1 MNLEYQRKLPQIQQL
16 LLTSWKEYNRLGR
29 NVNQPVAGK
38 QQKRKYYFL
47 GGREIL
53 IFLGLRGLPS

>member
-29 NVNQPVAGK
+29 NVNQPVVGK

>member
-1 MNLEYQRKLPQIQQL
+1 MNLEYQRKLPQIQSL
-16 LLTSWKEYNRLGR
+16 LLTSWIQYNITTA

-53 IFLGLRGLPS
+53 IFLGLKGLPS